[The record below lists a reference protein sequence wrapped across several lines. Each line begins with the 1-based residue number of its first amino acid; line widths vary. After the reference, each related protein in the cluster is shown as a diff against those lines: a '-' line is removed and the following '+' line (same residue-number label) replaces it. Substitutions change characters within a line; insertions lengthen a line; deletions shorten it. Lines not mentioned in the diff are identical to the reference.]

1 MSIKDRNIKEKDMN
15 ENIDFCEICLDDKHY
30 TVKEEEKIDYA
41 RGKEIKYIRK
51 QAYCTECN
59 SPMYI
64 PQINDENLETLYS
77 KIREVDNIISV
88 DEIQEILIKY
98 NIKKRPL
105 SLLLGWGE
113 VTITRYLDG
122 DLPTQNYSDKLKLVL
137 KNVDQM
143 SKILED
149 NKDKISEVAY
159 KKCREKI
166 NELQKSESAVS
177 LEISKIESVAK
188 YLIIKCGEIT
198 PLALQKLLYYSQ
210 AFCKLFT
217 DSYLFEEDCEAWVH
231 GPVYRSMYEK
241 YRGFGRS
248 IIEIEDDDLLL
259 DEIEEHVID
268 SVVRHFGCYSAK
280 ALEEMTHCEKPWVIT
295 RKGLKKNEACDRII
309 EKNLIDSYFIDI
321 KSKYNLVN
329 IDDIQQYSSN
339 LFKSIY

>member
-1 MSIKDRNIKEKDMN
+1 MSMREKNMN
-15 ENIDFCEICLDDKHY
+15 ENIDFCEVCLDDKHY
-30 TVKEEEKIDYA
+30 IVKEEEKIDYA

-64 PQINDENLETLYS
+64 PQINDENLEALYS
-77 KIREVDNIISV
+77 KIREVDDIISV
-88 DEIQEILIKY
+88 DEIKEILVKY

-122 DLPTQNYSDKLKLVL
+122 DLPTKNYSDKLKLVL
-137 KNVDQM
+137 NNVDEM
-143 SKILED
+143 SNLLES
-149 NKDKISEVAY
+149 NKDKISEIAY

-166 NELQKSESAVS
+166 NELKGCESAVS
-177 LEISKIESVAK
+177 LDISKIESVAE

-231 GPVYRSMYEK
+231 GPVYRCIYEK
-241 YRGFGRS
+241 YRVFGRS
-248 IIEIEDDDLLL
+248 VIDTDNNELLL
-259 DEIEEHVID
+259 DEIEEHVIN
-268 SVVRHFGCYSAK
+268 SVVRYFGCYSAK
-280 ALEEMTHCEKPWVIT
+280 SLEEMTHCEKPWIIT
-295 RKGLKKNEACDRII
+295 RKGLKKNEACNRII
-309 EKNLIDSYFIDI
+309 EKELIDSYFIEI
-321 KSKYNLVN
+321 KNKYNIVN
-329 IDDIQQYSSN
+329 IDDIKQYSSS
-339 LFKSIY
+339 LFKNIY